1 MMSPSTRE
9 TTGPRWSCAGAS
21 GANEM
26 PDLARLSVESDGAIE
41 LARVAGEIDASN
53 VADVSQRL
61 LDTVS
66 NRSRALVLDLTET
79 SYIDS
84 SGISLIFDAAA
95 RMRNRRQQLRLVV
108 TPQSFVG
115 EVLAA
120 VSMDQSIPI
129 DPALDDA
136 LRAVGAG
143 NGPD

>member
-1 MMSPSTRE
+1 MRPE
-9 TTGPRWSCAGAS
+9 
-21 GANEM
+21 
-26 PDLARLSVESDGAIE
+26 LARLYLESQGDVE
-41 LARVAGEIDASN
+41 LARVAGEVDASN
-53 VADVSQRL
+53 VGALSERL
-61 LDTVS
+61 LDAVP
-66 NRSRALVLDLTET
+66 NQARALVLDLRET

-95 RMRNRRQQLRLVV
+95 RLRNRRQELRLVV

>member
-1 MMSPSTRE
+1 MSPSTRE
-9 TTGPRWSCAGAS
+9 TTGPPWSCADAS

-26 PDLARLSVESDGAIE
+26 PDLARLSVESDGDIE

-53 VADVSQRL
+53 VADLSQRL

-108 TPQSFVG
+108 QPRSFVA

-120 VSMDQSIPI
+120 VSMQDSVPI
-129 DPALDDA
+129 DPVLGEALQ
-136 LRAVGAG
+136 AVGA
-143 NGPD
+143 PD